1 MIKGQSVYVM
11 IKGQSVYVMIK
22 GQSVYVMI
30 KRQSAYVMIKGLA
43 NIHFIISS
51 SHNDQTEECQVGV
64 ACCTKFV
71 NNIIVLTAFTV
82 QSYFI

>member
-1 MIKGQSVYVM
+1 MIKGQSV
-11 IKGQSVYVMIK
+11 
-22 GQSVYVMI
+22 
-30 KRQSAYVMIKGLA
+30 YVMIKGLA

-64 ACCTKFV
+64 VCCTKFV
-71 NNIIVLTAFTV
+71 NNIIVFMAFTV